1 MDTNTWVQRDWVNE
15 LQNAP
20 APKTTQVISNIPLD
34 APGNV
39 YDAEILSAYRTL
51 IFGYV
56 VKGKEGEVPKLYPV
70 HETTSLEPIGPE
82 VDFSVGS
89 H

>member
-15 LQNAP
+15 LQD
-20 APKTTQVISNIPLD
+20 APKPEQVISNIPLD

-39 YDAEILSAYRTL
+39 YDAEVLSAYRTL

-56 VKGKEGEVPKLYPV
+56 VKGVNGGVPKLYPI
-70 HETTSLEPIGPE
+70 HETTSLEPIEPGAG
-82 VDFSVGS
+82 FSVGS